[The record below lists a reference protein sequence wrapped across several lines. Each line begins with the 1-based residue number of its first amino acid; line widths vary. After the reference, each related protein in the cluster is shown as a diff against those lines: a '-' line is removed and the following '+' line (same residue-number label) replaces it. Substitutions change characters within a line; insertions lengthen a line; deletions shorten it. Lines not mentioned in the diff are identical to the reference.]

1 MTPLNQTSMVR
12 WYAASQVRAITRTVA
27 IPKNAGNSSL
37 IIVYTINTT
46 INTTPNDAE
55 RLCTPLPSRGIG
67 TEDRNGAFHS
77 QRPII
82 KEKTEAHNWELV
94 I

>member
-1 MTPLNQTSMVR
+1 MTPLNQSSTVE
-12 WYAASQVRAITRTVA
+12 WYAASQVRAIMRTVA
-27 IPKNAGNSSL
+27 ILKNAGNSSL

-46 INTTPNDAE
+46 PNDAE
-55 RLCTPLPSRGIG
+55 RLCTPLPYLGIG
-67 TEDRNGAFHS
+67 TEDRNGASHS

-82 KEKTEAHNWELV
+82 KEKTKVHNWELV